1 MENAVKAMYIA
12 GATMI
17 ALLVLSALIY
27 MFRNGARL
35 GQGYEQI
42 QMNTQI
48 VKFNSQF
55 DSYAKITNQLT
66 SSAYGYSFIVK
77 GSTAS
82 DIITCANLAISVN
95 EQNDFDE
102 VNSIQVIVVCGGDKY
117 AVYPIPN
124 QPKNKF
130 IKNKSLSESR
140 TRTNFND
147 DEVLDF
153 NEFLK
158 MYNNVRIVD
167 IVSDRFTSVGE
178 SIYEYYFDVDKDENG
193 SNPGQGITYSEV
205 TGKANKIVFTRVK
218 TQHFDNTEYWK

>member
-12 GATMI
+12 AGTLI
-17 ALLVLSALIY
+17 ALMILSAWVYL
-27 MFRNGARL
+27 FRNGARL
-35 GQGYEQI
+35 GQGYEQT
-42 QMNTQI
+42 QMTAQVI
-48 VKFNSQF
+48 KFNGQF
-55 DSYAKITNQLT
+55 DAYAKITNQLT

-82 DIITCANLAISVN
+82 DIITCANLAMSVN
-95 EQNDFDE
+95 EQNDYDE
-102 VNSIQVIVVCGGDKY
+102 VNSLQLIVVCGGDKY

-130 IKNKSLSESR
+130 IKNASMDSAR
-140 TRTNFND
+140 TKTHFND
-147 DEVLDF
+147 NEVLDF

-167 IVSDRFTSVGE
+167 IVSDSFNSTGE

-193 SNPGQGITYSEV
+193 NNPGQGMTYSEV
-205 TGKANKIVFTRVK
+205 TGKVNKIVFTRVK
-218 TQHFDNTEYWK
+218 TEHFDNTEYWK

>member
-12 GATMI
+12 AGTMI
-17 ALLVLSALIY
+17 ALMILTAWVYL
-27 MFRNGARL
+27 FRNGARL
-35 GQGYEQI
+35 GQGYEQT
-42 QMNTQI
+42 QMTAQV
-48 VKFNSQF
+48 VKFNGQF

-82 DIITCANLAISVN
+82 DIITCANLAMSVN
-95 EQNDFDE
+95 EQNDYDE
-102 VNSIQVIVVCGGDKY
+102 ENSLQVIVVCGGDKY

-130 IKNKSLSESR
+130 IKNKSLSDAR

-147 DEVLDF
+147 DELVDF
-153 NEFLK
+153 NDFLK

-167 IVSDRFTSVGE
+167 ITSDRFTSVGE

-193 SNPGQGITYSEV
+193 THSGEAMTYSEV
-205 TGKANKIVFTRVK
+205 TGKVNKIVFTRVK
-218 TQHFDNTEYWK
+218 TEHFDNTEYWK